1 MNEGKKKTSPSA
13 SSARFEHRRNGWTDR
28 LIDRHR
34 QTDRQ
39 TQTDRSTDTDRQID
53 RHRQTN
59 KQGET

>member
-1 MNEGKKKTSPSA
+1 MKEEKNKPIPVICA
-13 SSARFEHRRNGWTDR
+13 IRAQAQWMD
-28 LIDRHR
+28 R